1 MRKLRFS
8 ILIILAVFVTTSG
21 FGCKQNIINQAKFEP
36 ITLEYWGVWDTP
48 QQMQQII
55 DAYHATHP
63 TINVSY
69 RNFRYD
75 EYEQKLLEAAW
86 EDRVPDI
93 FMIPATWLK
102 KYQDR
107 LSPMPKTVQ
116 IPVKEMQGSI
126 SPQEVVTLK
135 TVNSLTNQDV
145 KDQYVQVVYDD
156 VILDNKIYGLP
167 YSVDTLIT
175 FYNSDLLTQSGIPE
189 PMADFHDLVDHI
201 QQYKLSKIGAANQV
215 LQAGVAMGTAD
226 NIPRFFDIL
235 SSIML
240 QNEVDLKG
248 SSFNPLQDRTSG
260 TNLAEV
266 FNFYTD
272 FANNTK
278 AVYSWNDNLN
288 NAFEMFAQGKLA
300 YFFGYS
306 YHADELRK
314 RGVQF
319 DWEMANFPKARGA
332 EGTKYYSN
340 YWLNVVPQKSDNQD
354 AAWNFIQ
361 STANKNLVTNY
372 LTPNKKPTALRSLI
386 TEQLKDEEIRIF
398 ASQVLTADNWYDGY
412 DIDLAEKYTA
422 DFINSLNKGE
432 LKIDDDGLRFF
443 VSRINQTYQKQE

>member
-1 MRKLRFS
+1 MKRLRFS
-8 ILIILAVFVTTSG
+8 ILIILAIFIITTG
-21 FGCKQNIINQAKFEP
+21 FGCKQNIINQAQFEP
-36 ITLEYWGVWDTP
+36 VALEYWGVWDTP
-48 QQMQQII
+48 EQMQKII
-55 DAYHATHP
+55 DAYQATHP
-63 TINVSY
+63 TIKVKY

-107 LSPMPKTVQ
+107 LYPMPATVK
-116 IPVKEMQGSI
+116 IPVKEVQGTI
-126 SPQEVVTLK
+126 KPEEVTTLK
-135 TVNSLTNQDV
+135 TINSLSKQDV
-145 KDQYVQVVYDD
+145 KDQFVQVVYDD
-156 VILDNKIYGLP
+156 VILDDQIYGLP
-167 YSVDTLIT
+167 YSVDTLVT
-175 FYNSDLLTQSGIPE
+175 FYNLDLLTQSGIPE
-189 PMADFHDLVDHI
+189 PMVDFHDLVEHV

-215 LQAGVAMGTAD
+215 LQAGVALGTAD

-240 QNEVDLKG
+240 QNQVEVKG
-248 SSFNPLQDRTSG
+248 KNFSPLQSKSSA

-272 FANNTK
+272 FADPTK
-278 AVYSWNDNLN
+278 AIYSWNDDLP
-288 NAFEMFAQGKLA
+288 NAFEMFTQGKLA

-319 DWEMANFPKARGA
+319 DWEITNFPKTRGS
-332 EGTKYYSN
+332 EGSVYYSN
-340 YWLNVVPQKSDNQD
+340 YWVNVVPQKSKNKD

-361 STANKNLVTNY
+361 STVNKNIVTNY
-372 LTPNKKPTALRSLI
+372 LSPNKKPTALRSLI
-386 TEQLKDEEIRIF
+386 NGQLQDEDIRIF

-422 DFINSLNKGE
+422 DFINSVLAGE
-432 LKIDDDGLRFF
+432 IEIDNEGLAFF
-443 VSRINQTYQKQE
+443 VSRINQTYKKQE